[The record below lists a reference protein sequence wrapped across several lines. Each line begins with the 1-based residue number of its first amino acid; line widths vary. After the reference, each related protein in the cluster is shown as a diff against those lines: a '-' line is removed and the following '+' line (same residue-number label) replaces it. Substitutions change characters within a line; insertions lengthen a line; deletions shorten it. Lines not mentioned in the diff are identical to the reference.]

1 MIKKFEY
8 SRTHVE
14 EVAWKDWRAL
24 AIAEANDTTSG
35 WKIETSQT
43 GDFLM
48 QTPGHNTAANVYP
61 FKSSTRVAVEPT

>member
-24 AIAEANDTTSG
+24 AIAEANDTTAG
-35 WKIETSQT
+35 K
-43 GDFLM
+43 LK
-48 QTPGHNTAANVYP
+48 GHKLAIVSC
-61 FKSSTRVAVEPT
+61 KHQAVIRQQMFII